1 MTNSRVAPPTLEEV
15 AAAAGVSRSTASR
28 VINGSP
34 QVSPAVIEAVNDAIT
49 SLNYIPNRAA
59 RSLANRQTMAIALV
73 VPEDT
78 RRFFGDPYFA
88 AIVDGISRSLDSTDY
103 VLNLQLA
110 GPSRKAI
117 RYLTGGNVDGALVVS
132 HHSGDNFLS
141 TISSALPVVVNG
153 RPLNLDEQDNY
164 FVDVDNTS
172 AAQLG
177 TQHLISIGRTRI
189 ATIAGPS
196 DMPAGVDRSLGW
208 RNALAAAGQPANRLA
223 FGDFSLAGGAAAMR
237 ELLER
242 WPDLDAVFVASDLMA
257 MGAMS
262 VLRQRGKG
270 VPTDVAVVGFDD
282 SPAAVNGDVKL
293 TTVRQPATEMGE
305 MMTGMLLKLLRGEH
319 VEKRVI
325 MDTSLVIRDSA

>member
-1 MTNSRVAPPTLEEV
+1 
-15 AAAAGVSRSTASR
+15 
-28 VINGSP
+28 
-34 QVSPAVIEAVNDAIT
+34 
-49 SLNYIPNRAA
+49 
-59 RSLANRQTMAIALV
+59 
-73 VPEDT
+73 
-78 RRFFGDPYFA
+78 
-88 AIVDGISRSLDSTDY
+88 
-103 VLNLQLA
+103 
-110 GPSRKAI
+110 
-117 RYLTGGNVDGALVVS
+117 
-132 HHSGDNFLS
+132 
-141 TISSALPVVVNG
+141 
-153 RPLNLDEQDNY
+153 
-164 FVDVDNTS
+164 
-172 AAQLG
+172 
-177 TQHLISIGRTRI
+177 
-189 ATIAGPS
+189 
-196 DMPAGVDRSLGW
+196 
-208 RNALAAAGQPANRLA
+208 
-223 FGDFSLAGGAAAMR
+223 MR